1 MTGGSSPLAR
11 GLRIQ
16 FGPFMLERGIIPAR
30 AGFTPAH
37 AGRSPGAQDHPRSRG
52 VYHVPVHHRR
62 SDDGSSPLARGLQP
76 ERPQGRPKRGII
88 PARAGF
94 TPRNARRSARPR
106 DHPRSRGVYWKVS
119 SPGAPSPGSSPLAR
133 GLRVFDRHGHSAPR
147 IIPARAGFTPPGRS
161 RDSRRRDH
169 PRSRGV
175 YRAPSG
181 FRENSVGSSP
191 LARGLRT
198 SVGSGTPKTGI
209 IPARAGFT
217 WGWDCFGPAPGD
229 HPRSRGVY
237 TPEQVAAE
245 WHCGSSPLARGL
257 LPFGV
262 LGLDHAGIIPA
273 RAGFTVTHT
282 IFRLPE
288 TDHPRSRGVY
298 TFPSERA
305 RLESGSSPL
314 ARGLP
319 ARAAALL
326 LAQRIIP
333 ARAGFTRRRPRPRG
347 RRGDHPRSRGVY
359 LLALYMDDWR
369 SGSSPLAR
377 GLLDAALEDVLDRRI
392 IPARAGFTGRK
403 RRPKL

>member
-1 MTGGSSPLAR
+1 MTDHPRSRGVYNRRDLKVARNAGSSPLAR
-11 GLRIQ
+11 GLLLVTPG
-16 FGPFMLERGIIPAR
+16 GPLVPGIIPARAGFTGRFPPRAHRARDHPRSRGVYASSTVTATAPRGSSPLARGLPHLAVHGIPVGGIIPARAGFTGRHRDSGRTPSDHPRSRGVYGLPSGAGRPKRGSSPLARGLHGDGIVLVPRPGIIPAR
-30 AGFTPAH
+30 AGFTPAFV
-37 AGRSPGAQDHPRSRG
+37 A
-52 VYHVPVHHRR
+52 
-62 SDDGSSPLARGLQP
+62 
-76 ERPQGRPKRGII
+76 
-88 PARAGF
+88 
-94 TPRNARRSARPR
+94 TM
-106 DHPRSRGVYWKVS
+106 
-119 SPGAPSPGSSPLAR
+119 
-133 GLRVFDRHGHSAPR
+133 LRLS
-147 IIPARAGFTPPGRS
+147 
-161 RDSRRRDH
+161 
-169 PRSRGV
+169 
-175 YRAPSG
+175 
-181 FRENSVGSSP
+181 
-191 LARGLRT
+191 
-198 SVGSGTPKTGI
+198 
-209 IPARAGFT
+209 
-217 WGWDCFGPAPGD
+217 D